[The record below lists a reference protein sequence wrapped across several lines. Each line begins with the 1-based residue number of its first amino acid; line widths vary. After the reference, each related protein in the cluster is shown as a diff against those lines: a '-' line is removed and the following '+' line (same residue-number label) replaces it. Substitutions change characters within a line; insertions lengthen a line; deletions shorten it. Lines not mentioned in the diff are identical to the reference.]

1 MANNNNKENNNIYN
15 KNIYNKKKRVCTTTN
30 KTTYYYNYYK
40 LLNNRYYKGI
50 IYLLLNKG
58 YTYYGEIQ
66 KIYPISARQ
75 YLLNMKEK
83 GVIRKKTMTKE
94 IKEFIKHS
102 NVTINDKQ
110 INTMTLY
117 SLTPHAKNFF
127 LQEDIYD
134 DIIQDMDEELT
145 YYEQLLEKYKSRIDY
160 LDKKQRDEEH
170 RFQLRMQSQGLEIV
184 KEGDK

>member
-50 IYLLLNKG
+50 IYLLLTKG
-58 YTYYGEIQ
+58 YTYIGEIQ

-83 GVIRKKTMTKE
+83 NVIRKKTMTKE
-94 IKEFIKHS
+94 IKDFIKHS
-102 NVTINDKQ
+102 NVTINEKQ

-145 YYEQLLEKYKSRIDY
+145 YYEQLLEKYKSRLDY
-160 LDKKQRDEEH
+160 LEKKQRDEEH
-170 RFQLRMQSQGLEIV
+170 RFQLRMKSLGLSIV
-184 KEGDK
+184 KEGEK